1 MSARVDKV
9 EQAITVELLPNDV
22 GRWRYAITATA
33 TGRFPWLRGFAATA
47 MRYKPYNFEWEAP
60 EVELVT
66 AELRQGAYFVMVYFR
81 PNAILPGTTFR
92 VEFGFDL
99 TPTWDSRRLRFYE
112 RIMND
117 ARTSVIRF
125 VLPPGYK
132 LKWANVMP
140 DRTYAAE
147 DGRQVLEWSM
157 TMQGATYEF
166 DFTLMPEEE
175 QAQA

>member
-1 MSARVDKV
+1 M
-9 EQAITVELLPNDV
+9 
-22 GRWRYAITATA
+22 
-33 TGRFPWLRGFAATA
+33 
-47 MRYKPYNFEWEAP
+47 
-60 EVELVT
+60 
-66 AELRQGAYFVMVYFR
+66 
-81 PNAILPGTTFR
+81 
-92 VEFGFDL
+92 
-99 TPTWDSRRLRFYE
+99 RFYE

-117 ARTSVIRF
+117 AKTSVIRF